1 VCIKEGVI
9 MRLDM
14 YSFILTI
21 VSIFIMILI
30 WKLQQDNDKKKRKQ
44 DSINIQLSL
53 LDRRNACFLVFRQF
67 YSQMIKNGV
76 CEDTVNF
83 SLPSKNKLIELGY
96 SQLFSSILIK
106 LIDDFFNDALEQRKY
121 DNLNNSEESSK
132 LLINLM
138 DRVKLIENQF
148 NKESKIY

>member
-1 VCIKEGVI
+1 
-9 MRLDM
+9 MHLDM

-44 DSINIQLSL
+44 DSIKIQLSL
-53 LDRRNACFLVFRQF
+53 LNRRNACFLVFRQF
-67 YSQMIKNGV
+67 YSQLNQEGV
-76 CEDTVNF
+76 CENTVNF
-83 SLPSKNKLIELGY
+83 SLPSQNKLIELGY
-96 SQLFSSILIK
+96 NQLFSSILIK